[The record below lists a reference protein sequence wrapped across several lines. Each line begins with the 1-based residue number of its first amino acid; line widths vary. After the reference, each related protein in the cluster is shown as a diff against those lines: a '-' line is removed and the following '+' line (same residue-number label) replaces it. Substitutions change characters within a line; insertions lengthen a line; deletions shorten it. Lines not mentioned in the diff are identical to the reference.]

1 MAQELFQK
9 VAYIGLRNADGSFM
23 LNVPL
28 YVKVSELN
36 KNGMTDTQE
45 KVLHRISEVMIKDR
59 RRKNCCVR
67 IKKESRAKICSA
79 LCVLSENFFPLRR
92 RLFLVGC

>member
-9 VAYIGLRNADGSFM
+9 VAYIGLRNADGSLM

-45 KVLHRISEVMIKDR
+45 KVLHRISEIMIQRYEKQL
-59 RRKNCCVR
+59 NEYFASL
-67 IKKESRAKICSA
+67 KEKTEKERQ
-79 LCVLSENFFPLRR
+79 
-92 RLFLVGC
+92 

>member
-9 VAYIGLRNADGSFM
+9 VAYIGLRNTDGSLM

-36 KNGMTDTQE
+36 KSGMTDTQE
-45 KVLHRISEVMIKDR
+45 KVLHRISEIMIQRYEKQLSDYFASL
-59 RRKNCCVR
+59 
-67 IKKESRAKICSA
+67 KEKTEKERQ
-79 LCVLSENFFPLRR
+79 
-92 RLFLVGC
+92 

>member
-28 YVKVSELN
+28 YVKISELN
-36 KNGMTDTQE
+36 KNGMTDAQE
-45 KVLHRISEVMIKDR
+45 KIMHRIS
-59 RRKNCCVR
+59 
-67 IKKESRAKICSA
+67 
-79 LCVLSENFFPLRR
+79 
-92 RLFLVGC
+92 

>member
-9 VAYIGLRNADGSFM
+9 VAYIGLRNADGSLM

-45 KVLHRISEVMIKDR
+45 KVLHRISEIMIGQYEKQL
-59 RRKNCCVR
+59 NEYFASL
-67 IKKESRAKICSA
+67 KEKTEKERQ
-79 LCVLSENFFPLRR
+79 
-92 RLFLVGC
+92 